1 MTAVSSPDRP
11 GTPARLE
18 RAIDS
23 GWEAASTDP
32 DAVADP
38 AGLDA
43 VSWLPARVPGS
54 AAGVIVASGE
64 DPGAVDLDARDW
76 WFRTRFDADPAGPGE
91 EVLLHLDGIA
101 TIAEVYLNGARVAVS
116 ESMFVAQSVDVG
128 DRLAA
133 SNELAIVCRALTPR
147 LAEVRR
153 PRARWRTRV
162 VADGNLRWFRTMILG
177 RAPGFAPGPALVG
190 PWRPVRLERRRRVA
204 LDDVRLRTRVDAVGD
219 GWLDVHARVRT
230 LGGRDGPSPLWVEV
244 RLDGPNGRH
253 ALRLDVEPDGDV
265 PNGQVVRGVL
275 RIPMVARWWPH
286 THGNPALH
294 AVSLAAGAGPDDL
307 VVDAGNVGFRTVAA
321 GPGPDHDLERDG
333 LDLHINGERIFAR
346 GAVWTPEDWVG
357 FAPSPDGLR
366 RTLGLVR
373 DAGMNMLRIPG
384 TGAYESSTFHDLCDE
399 LGILVW
405 QDFMF
410 ANLDY
415 PFVDEE
421 FQGLVRLEA
430 TQVLDRI
437 TGHPSTVVLCGNSEV
452 EQQVAMLGL
461 PPELGRDPFYRLTLP
476 ALARAA
482 GADAIDVPSAPFG
495 GDLPFRPD
503 RGVANYYGVG
513 GYRRPLS
520 DARTSGVRFAAEC
533 LALANVPDDVPADIR
548 AGVPR
553 DVRSDWDFQDV
564 RDHYLALL
572 FEVDPEQLRLADRE
586 RYLELSRAVSGEVM
600 AEVFGEWRR
609 AGSPSG
615 GGLVLWLRDLDPGS
629 GWGLLD
635 HRGEPKV
642 AWHHLR
648 RVLAP
653 TAVWTTDEGLGGV
666 VVHVANDG
674 PAPLTGR
681 LRVALYR
688 DLEVPVGGGE
698 TIVDLV
704 PRGTVDHDVEAL
716 VGHFVDAAWAYRFG
730 PPAQDLIVATLEGL
744 DGPIERPLAQAVRL
758 PAGRAVATTATDD
771 LGLAAT
777 IVSTDGDRLLLA
789 VSTRRLAYGVRIG
802 VPGFMPSDDAFAIEP
817 GHTRHIELRS
827 RHAGT
832 PFAGGALR
840 AFGLASSIPIAI

>member
-1 MTAVSSPDRP
+1 M
-11 GTPARLE
+11 ARLE
-18 RAIDS
+18 QAIDTA
-23 GWEAASTDP
+23 WDAAVTDP

-43 VSWLPARVPGS
+43 LSWRPASVPGS
-54 AAGVIVASGE
+54 AAGVIEASGE
-64 DPGAVDLDARDW
+64 DADADDLDARDW

-91 EVLLHLDGIA
+91 EVVLHIDGIA
-101 TIAEVYLNGARVAVS
+101 TIAEVYLNGVRVATS
-116 ESMFVAQSVDVG
+116 KSMYVAQTVDVG
-128 DRLAA
+128 GRLTG
-133 SNELAIVCRALTPR
+133 SNELAVVCRALSPV

-190 PWRPVRLERRRRVA
+190 PWRPIRLESRRGVA

-219 GWLDVHARVRT
+219 GWLDVHARVRA
-230 LGGRDGPSPLWVEV
+230 LGGPGGQIPARIEV
-244 RLDGPNGRH
+244 RLDGPDGRH
-253 ALRLDVEPDGDV
+253 AMRLGVEPDGND
-265 PNGQVVRGVL
+265 PNGHLARGVM
-275 RIPMVARWWPH
+275 RIPAVARWWPH
-286 THGNPALH
+286 THGTPALH
-294 AVSLAAGAGPDDL
+294 AVSLAVGTGSDTL
-307 VVDAGNVGFRTVAA
+307 VVDAGRVGFRTIAA
-321 GPGPDHDLERDG
+321 GPGPDHDLERGG
-333 LDLHINGERIFAR
+333 LDLHVNGERIFAR
-346 GAVWTPEDWVG
+346 GAVWSPVDPVG
-357 FAPSPDGLR
+357 FAPSPDELR
-366 RTLGLVR
+366 GTLQLVR

-384 TGAYESSTFHDLCDE
+384 TGAYESPAFHDLCDE

-415 PFVDEE
+415 PFVDED
-421 FQGLVRLEA
+421 FQALVRLEA
-430 TQVLDRI
+430 TQVLDRLA
-437 TGHPSTVVLCGNSEV
+437 GRPSTVVLCGNSEV

-461 PPELGRDPFYRLTLP
+461 PPELGRDPFYRETLP
-476 ALARAA
+476 SLARAA
-482 GADAIDVPSAPFG
+482 GSDAIDVPSAPFG

-533 LALANVPDDVPADIR
+533 LALANVPNDVPDDIR
-548 AGVPR
+548 VGVPR
-553 DVRSDWDFQDV
+553 DVGSAWDFQDV

-572 FEVDPEQLRLADRE
+572 FEVDPDELRQTDRE

-615 GGLVLWLRDLDPGS
+615 GGLVLWLRDLQPGS

-635 HRGEPKV
+635 HRGVPKV

-648 RVLAP
+648 RALAP
-653 TAVWTTDEGLGGV
+653 TAVWTTDEGLGGI

-674 PAPLTGR
+674 PEPLTAR

-688 DLEVPVGGGE
+688 DLEVQVGGGE
-698 TIVDLV
+698 TTVELA
-704 PRGTVDHDVEAL
+704 PHGTADHDVEAL

-730 PPAQDLIVATLEGL
+730 PPAQDLIVATLERL
-744 DGPIERPLAQAVRL
+744 DGPIERPLAQAIRL
-758 PAGRAVATTATDD
+758 PAGRAVATTVLAD
-771 LGLAAT
+771 LGLVASVA
-777 IVSTDGDRLLLA
+777 STEDDCVQLA
-789 VSTRRLAYGVRIG
+789 VSSRRLAYGVRLD
-802 VPGFMPSDDAFAIEP
+802 VPGFVPSDDAFAIEP
-817 GHTRHIELRS
+817 GHTRHIELRP
-827 RHAGT
+827 RQVGT
-832 PFAGGALR
+832 PFSGGTLR
-840 AFGLASSIPIAI
+840 ALDLAGTIAIAI